1 MEVTE
6 RMVYSDYTKQRIVF
20 HHSQNLTASAILLD
34 TESIVTTCQG
44 VARFLKIYRETGTI
58 SRRHGSGRKP
68 KVSTDVKRIVEEQV
82 RKDNETTA
90 VHLHHILT
98 LKGFTLPEHD
108 PTMPKVAWVDV
119 PQQHVLP
126 VDQRRE

>member
-20 HHSQNLTASAILLD
+20 HHSQNLTASAMLLD
-34 TESIVTTCQG
+34 TESTCQG

-68 KVSTDVKRIVEEQV
+68 KVSTDGKRIVEEQV
-82 RKDNETTA
+82 CKDDETTA

-108 PTMPKVAWVDV
+108 PAMPKVAWVDV
-119 PQQHVLP
+119 PRQRVLP
-126 VDQRRE
+126 VDQRCE